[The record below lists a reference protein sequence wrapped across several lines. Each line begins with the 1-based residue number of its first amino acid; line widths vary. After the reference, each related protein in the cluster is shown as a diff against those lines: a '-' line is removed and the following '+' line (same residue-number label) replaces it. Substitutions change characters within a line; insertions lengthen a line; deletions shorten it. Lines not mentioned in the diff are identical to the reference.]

1 MKTVSTLCVIAS
13 AILTGCGSGGSSSSN
28 VPRYFVRISDG
39 YVLDATVRSGSLI
52 AQEDTAKGAGWY
64 RFNAAL
70 TQEVSVSGGVN
81 DIAPSNGLSDIGEPY
96 APQMSAPKG
105 YTHITPLTTLLG
117 LLGSAA
123 LRERYPASYAYRSD
137 FDFDVVEA
145 GLHAY
150 EIAKESAK
158 AALYLSDLQQSASN
172 AASLR
177 IIQGTPVASQDPQW
191 HFIVSLQDYNPK
203 ISSYSPFCGG
213 SLIAPKWV
221 LTAAHCVDPAPSHIY
236 YGSYDLASG
245 GSRVE
250 VQRAYRH
257 PHYDEQS
264 VDNDIALLELKTP
277 INSIDPIRLSTSLP
291 ANGTTMEAAGWGNI
305 SIKTDIYP
313 DELREV
319 MLPVIPFDT
328 CNASYQALTPNMF
341 CAGYMQGGKD
351 TCQGDSGGPLI
362 VAKGEIFYL
371 GGIVSFGGSDTQACG
386 AANYPGVYTRVNNY
400 IDWIESYTG
409 PLYDEDALTLENFNT
424 KVDALAS
431 EDYTG
436 LNALVLTF
444 MGAMNGTYAE

>member
-1 MKTVSTLCVIAS
+1 MKTVSTLSVIAS
-13 AILTGCGSGGSSSSN
+13 VILIGCGSGGSSSSN
-28 VPRYFVRISDG
+28 VPHHYVRVSDG
-39 YVLDATVRSGSLI
+39 YVLNATVHSGSLI
-52 AQEDTAKGAGWY
+52 AQEDTAKGVGWY
-64 RFNAAL
+64 RFTAAL

-81 DIAPSNGLSDIGEPY
+81 DIAPSNGLSDVGEPY
-96 APQMSAPKG
+96 APQMSAPNG
-105 YTHITPLTTLLG
+105 YTHITPFTTLLG
-117 LLGSAA
+117 VLGSAT
-123 LRERYPASYAYRSD
+123 LRERYPAAYAYRSD

-145 GLHAY
+145 GLHTY
-150 EIAKESAK
+150 DIAKESAK
-158 AALYLSDLQQSASN
+158 AALYLSDLQHAASD

-177 IIQGTPVASQDPQW
+177 IIQGTQVASQDPQW
-191 HFIVSLQDYNPK
+191 RFIVSLQDYNPK

-213 SLIAPKWV
+213 SLIASKWV

-250 VQRAYRH
+250 VKKAYPH
-257 PHYDEQS
+257 PHYNEQT
-264 VDNDIALLELKTP
+264 VDNDIALLELKTAVET
-277 INSIDPIRLSTSLP
+277 IEPIRLSTSLP
-291 ANGTTMEAAGWGNI
+291 PNGTTMEAAGWGNI

-319 MLPVIPFDT
+319 TLPVIPFDT
-328 CNASYQALTPNMF
+328 CNASYQTLTQNMF

-362 VAKGEIFYL
+362 TLKGTTPYL
-371 GGIVSFGGSDTQACG
+371 GGIVSFGGSDTQPCG
-386 AANYPGVYTRVNNY
+386 APAYPGVYTRVNNY

-431 EDYTG
+431 GDYAG